1 MTALMG
7 PDQWLTLG
15 LALVLGY
22 LAGSI
27 PFGVVVAKC
36 LGTVDPREAGSRNIG
51 FTNVLRVAG
60 RPAAALTLAGDVAK
74 GWVVGW
80 AALRVFEP
88 EPAVLLVSLTPVL
101 GHLYPVFLS
110 FRGGKGVATA
120 LGVVAGIAPGLGL
133 MLLAV
138 WLGAAAIWRY
148 SSGAA
153 LAAFG
158 LLPAAALAAGK
169 SPAFIVFTVVLS
181 GLIVWRHQG
190 NIQRLWAGT
199 ESKLGQS
206 RS

>member
-1 MTALMG
+1 MG
-7 PDQWLTLG
+7 SDQWLTLG
-15 LALVLGY
+15 IALVLGY

-27 PFGVVVAKC
+27 PFGVVVAQC
-36 LGTVDPREAGSRNIG
+36 LGTVDPRGAGSRNIG

-60 RPAAALTLAGDVAK
+60 KPAAVLTLAGDVAK

-80 AALRVFEP
+80 TALQVFEP
-88 EPAVLLVSLTPVL
+88 EPAALLVSLTPVL
-101 GHLYPVFLS
+101 GHLYPVFLR

-120 LGVVAGIAPGLGL
+120 LGVVTGVAPWLGL
-133 MLLAV
+133 LLLAV
-138 WLGAAAIWRY
+138 WLAAAAIWRY

-153 LAAFG
+153 LTAFG
-158 LLPAAALAAGK
+158 LLPAAALATGK
-169 SPAFIVFTVVLS
+169 SAVFVAFTFVLS

-206 RS
+206 RG